1 MNSTMVI
8 ARRELTEKRFVF
20 IAAAAFLLLTLIVP
34 FMPGVRAGDRQDAVV
49 IASLILSAAFTIGLA
64 AILGSSMIGRELSD
78 GRLSFYFSKPLPA
91 SSIWFGKLIAAAAL
105 IVVSF
110 GIVALPA
117 VFAGHDVVLRTWT
130 SAPES
135 IVRAILAWA
144 AALFLLAHVIGTFVR
159 SRSAWI
165 VFDFIAAAVCGIA
178 IWLLVRPLLLG
189 SAVQLSLHL
198 GLILSVYAAV
208 AIIGAGAWQVGRGRT
223 DRKRSHME
231 LSRFLWMSLGC
242 GLLLVAAFVMW
253 VVSVPIAEITP
264 EFVEQADN
272 GSWAMIEGQ
281 AKHRNDYHA
290 AFLYNISDGRS
301 VRIPALKPWWGTA
314 FSADGNTAAWYVRAP
329 GAPELYI
336 ARLNAPKPQV
346 IATASKRNEGVSI
359 FEYDVQKRALQKT
372 GALPKMLRF
381 NRDRS
386 LGLLHTKDGYEIRNA
401 RTGAV
406 QRSIPAR
413 FAAARF
419 LRDGRI
425 VALEESNGS
434 SVLRLLNGDGTPVR
448 TVALPGRPA
457 NFMTEASAGLVV
469 VPIRIPQQVRLASAV
484 VDLDRGVVVRIDRQ
498 LLPTVRSSGPRLLCA
513 SPNGFVVWNPATG
526 EKRRVGS

>member
-1 MNSTMVI
+1 
-8 ARRELTEKRFVF
+8 
-20 IAAAAFLLLTLIVP
+20 
-34 FMPGVRAGDRQDAVV
+34 
-49 IASLILSAAFTIGLA
+49 
-64 AILGSSMIGRELSD
+64 
-78 GRLSFYFSKPLPA
+78 
-91 SSIWFGKLIAAAAL
+91 
-105 IVVSF
+105 
-110 GIVALPA
+110 
-117 VFAGHDVVLRTWT
+117 
-130 SAPES
+130 
-135 IVRAILAWA
+135 
-144 AALFLLAHVIGTFVR
+144 
-159 SRSAWI
+159 
-165 VFDFIAAAVCGIA
+165 
-178 IWLLVRPLLLG
+178 
-189 SAVQLSLHL
+189 
-198 GLILSVYAAV
+198 V

-290 AFLYNISDGRS
+290 AFLYNISVGRS

-346 IATASKRNEGVSI
+346 IATGITGGGLNELSDDGSRAMMIHDGIMSLYDVRTAASLGSARIPEGDRFFGRFVGRDLVRIYASKRNEGVSI

-413 FAAARF
+413 FEAARF

-425 VALEESNGS
+425 AALEESNGS

-448 TVALPGRPA
+448 DIALPGRPA

-513 SPNGFVVWNPATG
+513 SPNGFVVWNPATD